1 MSGNPT
7 AGAQHPPL
15 PPLNVLVRPSHVV
28 SLFTT
33 RIPFSRHPER
43 RAAHF
48 DHCSKLWN
56 SILNEAVGSPGY
68 QAAYRNLVTYTQMI
82 RNTIEK
88 QKQRQQAA
96 VEEARKRTEALQ
108 RQREREQFEK
118 DAFERLVREVNG
130 RFAIPSFADME
141 AGLNAF
147 SNGGR
152 NPRGQALSD
161 KDEELA
167 GDDVETALGLLNVST
182 RATNEEDVY
191 AGLTLLGVKFCKRVD
206 DYLEAMTA

>member
-1 MSGNPT
+1 MSGTPT

-15 PPLNVLVRPSHVV
+15 PPLNVLIRPSHVV

-33 RIPFSRHPER
+33 RIPFSRHPDR

-56 SILNEAVGSPGY
+56 SILIEAVGSPGY

-82 RNTIEK
+82 RNTLER
-88 QKQRQQAA
+88 QKAA
-96 VEEARKRTEALQ
+96 VEEARKRNEALQ

-130 RFAIPSFADME
+130 RFAIPSFADLE
-141 AGLNAF
+141 AGLTAF

-152 NPRGQALSD
+152 NPSGQALSEQ
-161 KDEELA
+161 DEELA
-167 GDDVETALGLLNVST
+167 GDDVETALGLLNVDT
-182 RATNEEDVY
+182 RAANGENVY
-191 AGLTLLGVKFCKRVD
+191 AGLTLLGVKICKRVD